1 MTQTRNLIDANG
13 KRTDGR
19 GIDDLREVKITVGT
33 VKNADGSAF
42 IEFGKNKIL
51 AAVYGPRE
59 VHPKHM
65 AQSDRCVLRCR
76 YHMSPFSTD
85 TRKNPAPSRR
95 EIEISKVMRE
105 SLEPAVMLEDYPRA
119 AIDVFVEVLQS
130 DGGSR
135 CAGITAAAVAL
146 ADAGINMRDLV
157 AACAAGKVDEKIVLD
172 INDTEDKEG
181 GADMPVAYMPRLEQ
195 VTLLQLDGN
204 LSPDQ
209 FGECIDKAIGGCKMV
224 YEIQKQALMQ
234 KYFGSETELQ
244 EEPQ

>member
-19 GIDDLREVKITVGT
+19 GIDELREVKITVGT

-42 IEFGKNKIL
+42 IEFGKNKLL

-95 EIEISKVMRE
+95 EVEISKVMRE
-105 SLEPAVMLEDYPRA
+105 ALEPALMLEDYPRA

-181 GADMPVAYMPRLEQ
+181 GADMPVAYLPRLEQ

-204 LSPDQ
+204 LTPDQ
-209 FGECIDKAIGGCKMV
+209 FNECLDKAVGGCKMV

-234 KYFGSETELQ
+234 KYFGNETELK
-244 EEPQ
+244 EEVQ

>member
-1 MTQTRNLIDANG
+1 MIQTRNLIDENG

-19 GIDDLREVKITVGT
+19 GIDELRTVKITVGPA
-33 VKNADGSAF
+33 KNADGSAF

-65 AQSDRCVLRCR
+65 ALPDRCVLRCR

-95 EIEISKVMRE
+95 EVEISKVMRE
-105 SLEPAVMLEDYPRA
+105 ALEPALMLEDYPRA

-135 CAGITAAAVAL
+135 CAGIAAAAVAL

-157 AACAAGKVDEKIVLD
+157 SSCAAGKVDDKIVLD
-172 INDTEDKEG
+172 INDEEDKEG
-181 GADMPVAYMPRLEQ
+181 GADMPVAYLPRLEQ
-195 VTLLQLDGN
+195 VTLLQLDGR
-204 LSPDQ
+204 LTPEQ
-209 FGECIDKAIGGCKMV
+209 FNECLDKAIGGCKMV

-234 KYFGSETELQ
+234 KYFGNETELK
-244 EEPQ
+244 EEVQ

>member
-33 VKNADGSAF
+33 VKNANGSTF

-95 EIEISKVMRE
+95 EVEISKVMRE
-105 SLEPAVMLEDYPRA
+105 ALEPAVMLEDYPRA

>member
-1 MTQTRNLIDANG
+1 MTQTRNLIDENG

-95 EIEISKVMRE
+95 EVEISKVMRE
-105 SLEPAVMLEDYPRA
+105 ALEPAVMLEDYPRA

-135 CAGITAAAVAL
+135 CAGITAASVAL

-181 GADMPVAYMPRLEQ
+181 GADMPVAYLPRLEQ

-204 LSPDQ
+204 LSADQ
-209 FGECIDKAIGGCKMV
+209 FNECLDKAIGGCKMV

-234 KYFGSETELQ
+234 KYFGNETELK